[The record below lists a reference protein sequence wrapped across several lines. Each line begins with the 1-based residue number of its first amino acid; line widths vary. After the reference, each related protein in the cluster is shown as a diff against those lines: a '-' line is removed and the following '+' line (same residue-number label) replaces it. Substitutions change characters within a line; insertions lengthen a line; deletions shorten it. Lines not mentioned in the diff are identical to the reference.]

1 MQPRKAAGLSAAGMY
16 FYWLKLQLTKVL
28 CEEVS
33 RTRISRYSTSKQ
45 SILVSTFFEE
55 LVRFGQN

>member
-33 RTRISRYSTSKQ
+33 RISRYSTSKQ